1 MPPRSPRAPET
12 GATLLEVL
20 AALLLLGLVVGGLL
34 PLLSTGQLIGEE
46 TDPRQAMS
54 RTARVALDRLLRE
67 VRAAES
73 FRTLAP
79 GVIRFTLFWGNGT
92 GAAPT
97 VEYSLNGA
105 TGELEYRWRD
115 NWDYRRQITVRAR
128 DAVPAGYSVVLQ
140 FNHAALV
147 RAGRSLAS
155 GDDVRVRS
163 WTGTRLVELDRVV
176 DPDPL
181 HGWNQDDTRIWFR
194 LQTAMADGTTNANY
208 YLYYG
213 NPAAGPPPANG
224 DHVFLVDEDGTAMY
238 TGEWIRRDTRDG
250 TYSASPGGLRFVDA
264 TPGSPNAYR
273 QLSKALVHDD
283 VEILWGFVTV
293 GSSNNGRQVGMSA
306 RLSDAGEGYWVT
318 PGRTDGDDELR
329 LWESPGWG
337 NPGTP
342 IDDQGSVAIANDVR
356 YLARLQLLGR
366 TFRARIWQE
375 GNAEPRGW
383 LSARLQGAFRSS
395 GNHIALVNGVN
406 DPMDHRSYRIIV
418 RTLVDREPQITLGPE
433 VAGAR
438 NDPLAALGGPFRS
451 LTVACLDDAGTAIS
465 CATPA
470 LVRTVEVTLVAMD
483 PAGRVPDM
491 MFRGRAM
498 RQSP

>member
-1 MPPRSPRAPET
+1 MRPRLPHGPEG

-20 AALLLLGLVVGGLL
+20 AALLLLALVVGGLL
-34 PLLSTGQLIGEE
+34 PLLSTGQLVAEE

-54 RTARVALDRLLRE
+54 RTGRVALDKLLRE
-67 VRAAES
+67 LRAAES
-73 FRTLAP
+73 FRTLSS
-79 GVIRFTLFWGNGT
+79 GVIRFTLFWGDGT
-92 GAAPT
+92 GAMPT

-147 RAGRSLAS
+147 GAGRSLAN
-155 GDDVRVRS
+155 GDDVRVRY

-181 HGWNQDDTRIWFR
+181 HGWNQNNTRIWFR
-194 LQTAMADGTTNANY
+194 LQTAMADGATSADY

-213 NPAAGPPPANG
+213 NLAAGPPPANG
-224 DHVFLVDEDGTAMY
+224 DHVFLDDDDGTAMY
-238 TGEWIRRDTRDG
+238 TGEWTRRDTREG
-250 TYSASPGGLRFVDA
+250 TYSASPQGLRFVDA
-264 TPGSPNAYR
+264 TPGSPNGYR
-273 QLSKALVHDD
+273 QLSKPLVHDD
-283 VEILWGFVTV
+283 VEILWGFVTF
-293 GSSNNGRQVGMSA
+293 GSSDNGRQVGLSA

-318 PGRTDGDDELR
+318 PGRTGGNDQLR
-329 LWESPGWG
+329 LWASPGWG
-337 NPGTP
+337 DPGTSL
-342 IDDQGSVAIANDVR
+342 DDQGSVAIANDVR

-366 TFRARIWQE
+366 TFRARVWQE
-375 GNAEPRGW
+375 GTAEPGGW
-383 LSARLQGAFRSS
+383 LSERLRGAFRSS

-406 DPMDHRSYRIIV
+406 DPMDHQYNRIIV

-438 NDPLAALGGPFRS
+438 SDPLAALGGPFRS
-451 LTVACLDDAGTAIS
+451 LTVACFDGAGAAIS

-470 LVRTVEVTLVAMD
+470 LVRTVEVTLVATD
-483 PAGRVPDM
+483 PTGRVPDLT
-491 MFRGRAM
+491 FRGRAM